1 MQKPVIFTISA
12 VWDKEA
18 SVWAGHCDA
27 IPAAAASPSL
37 DGVLD
42 KIKAMALDV
51 LPDNHPGVSPDNVY
65 IQITAM
71 REAVAA

>member
-12 VWDKEA
+12 VWDEQA

-27 IPAAAASPSL
+27 IPAAADSPTL
-37 DGVLD
+37 DGVLE

-51 LPDNHPGVSPDNVY
+51 LPENHPGVSPRDVY